1 MIKKIIAIVVIF
13 VAAVGGVAMLY
24 VTNLLGQVN
33 HVDGTENTADVT
45 GLQAVNATSEGG
57 NNIDLTGIDTNVLS
71 DDDIKNILIIG
82 QDRRKGETGR
92 TRSDTMIICSI
103 NTKTNK
109 IYLTSL
115 MRDM

>member
-45 GLQAVNATSEGG
+45 GLQEVNATSEGG
-57 NNIDLTGIDTNVLS
+57 NSVDLTGSIRTSSRMLTS
-71 DDDIKNILIIG
+71 RNILIIG
-82 QDRRKGETGR
+82 QGSPGRERPGR
-92 TRSDTMIICSI
+92 TRSGHDD
-103 NTKTNK
+103 
-109 IYLTSL
+109 YLQHQHKDEQDLS
-115 MRDM
+115 DVSDA